1 MTATAPTV
9 GSSRSGAPARTAVSA
24 GAAGTMRTAGHARAS
39 EGTRVVSRTD
49 AAGANPRRRF
59 FQFRNET
66 METIFG
72 YAYALLLADV
82 LLIVFNL
89 PLAVMLFVT
98 VDSLASWPFSL
109 LLSLTLAPSLV
120 GAFEVFRAMK
130 TEGRPRP
137 FAAFWQGY
145 RRRGAAAFLVGLVTA
160 AIVGFVLLDGTITAG
175 TIWAPLLGPL
185 FAVLGIGSVAAALF
199 ALAGLVVFEKASLR
213 AIAKAALYLAV
224 RRWYFSV
231 VSLVMVA
238 LIGAA
243 VLLQPVLGAALV
255 PGILLYAV
263 FANAQYSFHRV
274 VEDAKG

>member
-1 MTATAPTV
+1 MTTTAHAGRRATGAGAGTRIGTGAGQ
-9 GSSRSGAPARTAVSA
+9 GSKTRNGSGA
-24 GAAGTMRTAGHARAS
+24 
-39 EGTRVVSRTD
+39 
-49 AAGANPRRRF
+49 RRGLF
-59 FQFRNET
+59 GLRNET

-72 YAYALLLADV
+72 YAYALLMVDV
-82 LLIVFNL
+82 LLVVFNL

-98 VDSLASWPFSL
+98 VDSLASWPFFL

-120 GAFEVFRAMK
+120 GAFEVFRSMK

-145 RRRGAAAFLVGLVTA
+145 RRRGGPAFIVGLVTA
-160 AIVGFVLLDGTITAG
+160 AVVGVVLLDGTITAG
-175 TIWAPLLGPL
+175 TVWAPLLGPL

-199 ALAGLVVFEKASLR
+199 ALAGLVVFETASLK
-213 AIAKAALYLAV
+213 AVAKAALYLSV
-224 RRWYFSV
+224 RRWYFSA

-238 LIGAA
+238 LIAAA